1 MKLTIMILA
10 LACSSAL
17 LCSAARGRD
26 LTSRTYTGTNGPPS
40 GSTAPVIPD
49 DLVFNIYGVPDVD
62 GMLDEFGF
70 EMMSPGRCG
79 RPWYLQGNV
88 TFQPNQPIGMIGGRM
103 LRCTYQDLID
113 SCAKVGI
120 TLPAY
125 YEVGFTGTI
134 ERYGNKYVIVITYP
148 FEIWVKQDCTE
159 KKETI
164 GRETI
169 KLTYR
174 PAGPPPRTPGDV
186 VRDAN
191 DAVDQ
196 VIIDTVLLKEI
207 REGKLR

>member
-1 MKLTIMILA
+1 MKLPIMILS

-17 LCSAARGRD
+17 LCSAAWGQGS
-26 LTSRTYTGTNGPPS
+26 TSRTYTGTNGPPA

-49 DLVFNIYGVPDVD
+49 NLVFNIYGEPDVD
-62 GMLDEFGF
+62 GALDEFAF

-79 RPWYLQGNV
+79 RPYYLRGNA
-88 TFQPNQPIGMIGGRM
+88 TFQPNQPIGTIGGQM
-103 LRCTYQDLID
+103 LRCTYQDLKD
-113 SCAKVGI
+113 ACLKVGI
-120 TLPAY
+120 RLTDY

-148 FEIWVKQDCTE
+148 FTIWVKEDCTE

-169 KLTYR
+169 NLTYR
-174 PAGPPPRTPGDV
+174 PPGPPPRTPGDV

-191 DAVDQ
+191 DAADQ
-196 VIIDTVLLKEI
+196 VIIDAALLKGL
-207 REGKLR
+207 REGNLR